1 MKPTIIDGYKGVMPL
16 DLSGVD
22 IKYHKIMIVQH
33 KKDIKEYIKYQNELP
48 TQLRYENTTEKALNL
63 LQSDREWLKK
73 HANKKQ
79 VEQYENDKQN
89 YEKQQRYLQHIELNS
104 FTLKK

>member
-1 MKPTIIDGYKGVMPL
+1 MKPTIIEGYKGVMPL

-33 KKDIKEYIKYQNELP
+33 KKDIKDYIKYQNELP